1 MTARRRRM
9 SSMLWVLEVELELLY
24 VRVFVL
30 LLPFFVRELLF
41 ELLLLLLADGAFFIA
56 NDELCIAEFL
66 LASDA
71 CPDFLSPAVCYPAF
85 PRTNP
90 AWRRSRCYCSNL
102 D

>member
-1 MTARRRRM
+1 M
-9 SSMLWVLEVELELLY
+9 
-24 VRVFVL
+24 RVFVL

-66 LASDA
+66 LPTDA

-85 PRTNP
+85 PRISSL
-90 AWRRSRCYCSNL
+90 A
-102 D
+102 